1 MKASGWETTGELQ
14 GNHRG
19 TTGELQGNHRG
30 TTRELEKEL
39 KRELEGHSRE

>member
-1 MKASGWETTGELQ
+1 MGNHWGTTGEPQ
-14 GNHRG
+14 GNYRG

>member
-1 MKASGWETTGELQ
+1 MRNHWGTTGEPQ
-14 GNHRG
+14 GNYRG